1 MQKLI
6 QPLGFLIND
15 RIGLLLSY
23 YITFLEPN
31 YPFSMEVHHHSG
43 AHHEEKHFK
52 DYFLEFLMIF
62 LAVTM
67 GFLAENLREYIT
79 DNNHVEE
86 LAGQL
91 KEDLIN
97 DTTKLTH
104 LIAFQ
109 QVQLRRADSLYEILT
124 QPPANIDYK
133 KLQNMIVD
141 CDRLDF
147 FYPSTGAMSTIKRDL
162 HLRKFVKTKIAKHMD
177 LYEKDI
183 VVLEKFESR
192 DIDYMGKY
200 LESFVSSH
208 FTPENITAAI
218 TRSPVVSATMRNLSP
233 PDLVQLSVDIN
244 LIKAYNIRL
253 LGQYEKTKADAV
265 LFIQHI
271 NVTYSLDD

>member
-1 MQKLI
+1 
-6 QPLGFLIND
+6 
-15 RIGLLLSY
+15 
-23 YITFLEPN
+23 
-31 YPFSMEVHHHSG
+31 MEVHHHSG
-43 AHHEEKHFK
+43 SHHEEKHFK

-79 DNNHVEE
+79 DKNHVEE

-91 KEDLIN
+91 KEDLSN
-97 DTTKLTH
+97 DTTKLTR

-109 QVQLRRADSLYEILT
+109 QVQLRRADSLYEILV
-124 QPPANIDYK
+124 QPPASIDYK
-133 KLQNMIVD
+133 KLQNMVVD

-147 FYPSTGAMSTIKRDL
+147 FYPSTGAMSTIKKDL
-162 HLRKFVKTKIAKHMD
+162 HLRKFVKTKIAKHID

-183 VVLEKFESR
+183 VVLEKFEAR

-200 LESFVSSH
+200 LESFISNH
-208 FTPENITAAI
+208 FTPENVTAAV
-218 TRSPVVSATMRNLSP
+218 TRFPVVSATMRNLSP
-233 PDLVQLSVDIN
+233 ADLVQLSVDIN

-253 LGQYEKTKADAV
+253 VGQYEKIKADGV

-271 NVTYSLDD
+271 NTTYNLDD

>member
-6 QPLGFLIND
+6 QCPGLLYKEEN
-15 RIGLLLSY
+15 GLLLSY
-23 YITFLEPN
+23 FITFLEPN
-31 YPFSMEVHHHSG
+31 YPFCMEVHHHSG
-43 AHHEEKHFK
+43 GHHEEKHFK

-67 GFLAENLREYIT
+67 GFLAENLRESIT
-79 DNNHVEE
+79 DKNHVEE

-109 QVQLRRADSLYEILT
+109 QVQLRRADSLYEILI
-124 QPPANIDYK
+124 QPYNSIDYK
-133 KLQNMIVD
+133 KLQNMLVD

-147 FYPSTGAMSTIKRDL
+147 FYPSTGAMSTIKKDL
-162 HLRKFVKTKIAKHMD
+162 HLRKFVKTKIAKHID

-200 LESFVSSH
+200 LESFISSH
-208 FTPENITAAI
+208 FTPENITTAI
-218 TRSPVVSATMRNLSP
+218 TRSPVVNATMRNLSP
-233 PDLVQLSVDIN
+233 ADLVQLSVDIN

-253 LGQYEKTKADAV
+253 LGQYEKIKADAV